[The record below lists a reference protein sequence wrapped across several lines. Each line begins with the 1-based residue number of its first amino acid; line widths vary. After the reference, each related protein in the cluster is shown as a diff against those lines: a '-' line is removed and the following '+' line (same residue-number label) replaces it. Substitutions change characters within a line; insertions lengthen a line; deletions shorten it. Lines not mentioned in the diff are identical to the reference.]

1 MNPTVFL
8 TWTLMR
14 FSWIDCTLSEVRQR
28 HYRSKDVLTIPSKE
42 IKICDKKIDFL
53 KDKNQEVKDRRDRVD
68 TKARTLLTLTSLL
81 LGLISSATSITSAKS
96 IGLWSILPLV
106 LLFSTIFLLTVYF
119 GVDRSQATDYS
130 YIFSDIDS
138 ESAKRDLCNDL
149 ISAQNYNE
157 RVTDFMLDLY
167 RAALRYFSIAM
178 LFIMLLGI
186 GNIIFTDSSWINN
199 KDRLQSFF
207 IQKIFMIKKSQR
219 TGNFL
224 PEVPKTDL
232 DTDMQVQPSS

>member
-1 MNPTVFL
+1 
-8 TWTLMR
+8 MR
-14 FSWIDCTLSEVRQR
+14 ISWIDCTLLEVRQR
-28 HYRSKDVLTIPSKE
+28 HYQSKDTLVVPSKE

-53 KDKNQEVKDRRDRVD
+53 KNKNQEFKDRRDRVD

-96 IGLWSILPLV
+96 IGLWSILPLA

-119 GVDRSQATDYS
+119 GVDRSQTTDYS
-130 YIFSDIDS
+130 YIFSDVDS

-178 LFIMLLGI
+178 LFIMFLGI
-186 GNIIFTDSSWINN
+186 GNIILTDSSWINN
-199 KDRLQSFF
+199 KDKLQSFF
-207 IQKIFMIKKSQR
+207 IQKISIVKQSHR
-219 TGNFL
+219 ITDFL

-232 DTDMQVQPSS
+232 DSDVQVQPSP